1 MADLVYT
8 VNQDLPE
15 NIEGFEQFSEEDKA
29 LVSSF
34 QINNTFDPTK
44 NFLEL
49 HILSLSDELLES
61 NYSYTGYKQLGNA
74 QSAGRDGASVLTL
87 DPISDSRLYGYEN
100 GGVKLL
106 YHFLDDLYTSDNSSV
121 DFYIQ
126 DISQDRTEV
135 SLSNLSIAPEDLVTI
150 TSAIR
155 DNIQNQSYFT
165 GFRLNF
171 KNNDLLIATNI
182 DTLDVNGESVVV
194 VKLYEPLPTTYKIK
208 SKLSI
213 VDIVSDSLAYEVDS
227 EFILQAEPAPTLRS
241 ANFNIDLA
249 EQNVLSTEYFN
260 YNELFSYPVNN
271 SNNQIYSVVNEKSI
285 DISVDYSNYS
295 DFVHFSSAQERLL
308 NFKYK
313 LDLINDYSQSIALA
327 SLATTGLQGAS
338 GSKSYYENLLTGVVS
353 NFDHYERFLYY
364 ESGSTSWPKSNTT
377 KPYVNKL
384 SNTSEAITW
393 YSNQI
398 ANAIDYDN
406 TNYSSLAYS
415 IPTYLRDDANNENYL
430 TFVFMV
436 GQHFDNLWLYSKA
449 VTDKYDADNRIDKGI
464 SKDLVAEALK
474 NFGVKLYT
482 SNKSVEDLF
491 TTFIG
496 QAYQSGSEKIN
507 YYITGSL
514 TGSNTPI
521 QPSSYD
527 NYQKE
532 VQKRIYHNLPLL
544 LKSKGTERGLR
555 ALINCLG
562 IPGNI
567 LDIKLY
573 GGRNTNERPF
583 YGDYQYYTSSLDKVR
598 LDHTGSLIS
607 GSTLSN
613 YVSIVKRNNKYTDDL
628 HAIEVGFSPTDN
640 VDKYIISKSLADPN
654 LATFNIDQYIGNPS
668 SLTLPD
674 YEGLYKVAEDILGD
688 LTQYDVRD
696 YVKLIKFF
704 DNTVFKMVKD
714 FVPARTV
721 ADTGIII
728 KPNLL
733 NRSKAKSIKASVD
746 TILSASMDNAFN
758 YTSSINTAFTEGYH
772 GDTFGAV
779 IEYTASYRQVI
790 DTPEGQR
797 LSYLKDKGEAKFDGE
812 LANSFIR
819 VTTGELNNSNVLKKA
834 IPPKVQFNVKFYQNV
849 PADLCTLAGLAGND
863 IFTVTPGIPYALGPL
878 FGENGVSAPANTV
891 YRLNSATGPV
901 ITPTYTFT
909 GAQYDETVIY
919 GRSNENCFET
929 VKFRNVACTL
939 GNPTAP
945 NYIIAGAIY
954 NLANWFTLGTNSN
967 VVYTVQKNNTTP
979 VIVPPLAATSYQ
991 FNNGANGDTFTVSV
1005 ADTYD
1010 PTCTRSVTVAFYTC
1024 YISPQD
1030 YTVYDLFIGESNVTA
1045 LLLVNLPDYFEGEL
1059 PTATYRVQPETP
1071 ATKFFPNIAAWS
1083 APISAQDA
1091 LQYEFGSRG
1100 MWVKLINVADTCE
1113 RVIKLVK
1120 SQVAPLIVNINL
1132 SYGKSLPQTACLD
1145 SGIAGESS
1153 IDNTS
1158 LFGGVYYVKLPSQ
1171 QYFSL
1176 KDLWD
1181 AGKLLRVVGTNDPIN
1196 GWCSDGLYAYYYTGG
1211 YPNTQYQALYNNAIT
1226 GVLKCDSFNTGTG
1239 NQSIG

>member
-29 LVSSF
+29 LVASF

-496 QAYQSGSEKIN
+496 QAYQSGSEKIS

-562 IPGNI
+562 IPGKI
-567 LDIKLY
+567 LDIKLN
-573 GGRNTNERPF
+573 GGKNTNE
-583 YGDYQYYTSSLDKVR
+583 
-598 LDHTGSLIS
+598 
-607 GSTLSN
+607 
-613 YVSIVKRNNKYTDDL
+613 
-628 HAIEVGFSPTDN
+628 
-640 VDKYIISKSLADPN
+640 
-654 LATFNIDQYIGNPS
+654 
-668 SLTLPD
+668 
-674 YEGLYKVAEDILGD
+674 
-688 LTQYDVRD
+688 
-696 YVKLIKFF
+696 
-704 DNTVFKMVKD
+704 
-714 FVPARTV
+714 
-721 ADTGIII
+721 
-728 KPNLL
+728 KPL
-733 NRSKAKSIKASVD
+733 
-746 TILSASMDNAFN
+746 
-758 YTSSINTAFTEGYH
+758 
-772 GDTFGAV
+772 
-779 IEYTASYRQVI
+779 
-790 DTPEGQR
+790 
-797 LSYLKDKGEAKFDGE
+797 
-812 LANSFIR
+812 
-819 VTTGELNNSNVLKKA
+819 
-834 IPPKVQFNVKFYQNV
+834 
-849 PADLCTLAGLAGND
+849 
-863 IFTVTPGIPYALGPL
+863 
-878 FGENGVSAPANTV
+878 
-891 YRLNSATGPV
+891 
-901 ITPTYTFT
+901 
-909 GAQYDETVIY
+909 
-919 GRSNENCFET
+919 
-929 VKFRNVACTL
+929 
-939 GNPTAP
+939 
-945 NYIIAGAIY
+945 
-954 NLANWFTLGTNSN
+954 
-967 VVYTVQKNNTTP
+967 
-979 VIVPPLAATSYQ
+979 
-991 FNNGANGDTFTVSV
+991 
-1005 ADTYD
+1005 
-1010 PTCTRSVTVAFYTC
+1010 
-1024 YISPQD
+1024 
-1030 YTVYDLFIGESNVTA
+1030 
-1045 LLLVNLPDYFEGEL
+1045 
-1059 PTATYRVQPETP
+1059 
-1071 ATKFFPNIAAWS
+1071 
-1083 APISAQDA
+1083 
-1091 LQYEFGSRG
+1091 
-1100 MWVKLINVADTCE
+1100 
-1113 RVIKLVK
+1113 
-1120 SQVAPLIVNINL
+1120 
-1132 SYGKSLPQTACLD
+1132 
-1145 SGIAGESS
+1145 
-1153 IDNTS
+1153 
-1158 LFGGVYYVKLPSQ
+1158 
-1171 QYFSL
+1171 
-1176 KDLWD
+1176 
-1181 AGKLLRVVGTNDPIN
+1181 
-1196 GWCSDGLYAYYYTGG
+1196 
-1211 YPNTQYQALYNNAIT
+1211 
-1226 GVLKCDSFNTGTG
+1226 
-1239 NQSIG
+1239 